1 MLLLG
6 DYDSAA
12 QAAYKA
18 LLQDPQNGDAKL
30 VAGEAEAAKGNHQ
43 IAADL
48 AGSIDMESRLGK
60 RAVELHHQQ
69 LIKLNRFS
77 AAADVLL
84 AARRAGVYHR
94 RYDAL
99 TLSAPAE
106 DEGAWEWAIATH
118 ARDKRMRVA
127 LIATDT
133 PRGAGAVRDSRTRF
147 RVDARGPLGARLAL
161 FPETGRTHQLR
172 VHALAAGAGLFGDRV
187 YRCPTRATCP
197 DGRVI
202 TARRVMLHCALL
214 RLPDVA
220 ADDPEAPP
228 LEITAAWPTDF
239 RRAADGLGVGAP
251 GPSVSA

>member
-1 MLLLG
+1 MIPIIHQ
-6 DYDSAA
+6 DD
-12 QAAYKA
+12 A
-18 LLQDPQNGDAKL
+18 LLIVAKPSGLPTTAPNRRDDCL
-30 VAGEAEAAKGNHQ
+30 VARVAQLDPTAPRLHAT
-43 IAADL
+43 
-48 AGSIDMESRLGK
+48 SRLDADVTGLVTFARTK
-60 RAVELHHQQ
+60 
-69 LIKLNRFS
+69 